1 MQTIK
6 NNTHNEI
13 IIKNSRFICYLYKI
27 KNLDDISNYL
37 SNIKSIEKD
46 ATHYCYAYILNDLK
60 KSSDDGE
67 PSGTAGF
74 PILKVLENNNLSNI
88 LAIVIRY
95 FGGIKLGA
103 GGLVRAYT
111 KSVTNT
117 ISIDNIISLTP
128 GYNLTIEFNYNQIK
142 EIDYL
147 LKDITINKKQFNN
160 TVIYNIDIPSTFL
173 ETIKINNITYQ
184 INKDILIEN
193 NHLSNK

>member
-27 KNLDDISNYL
+27 KDINDVSNFL
-37 SNIKSIEKD
+37 NNIKQTEKD
-46 ATHYCYAYILNDLK
+46 ATHYCYAYILNDIK

-74 PILKVLENNNLSNI
+74 PILKVLETNNLNNI

-117 ISIDNIISLTP
+117 LSQDNIIELTK
-128 GYNLTIEFNYNQIK
+128 GYNIDIQFNYNQIK

-147 LKDITINKKQFNN
+147 LKDITINNKIFDN
-160 TVIYNIDIPSTFL
+160 TITYNIDIPINFL
-173 ETIKINNITYQ
+173 ETIKLNNIKYQ
-184 INKDILIEN
+184 INKEILIE
-193 NHLSNK
+193 K